1 MTQKALTSLLIPC
14 GATVVALALGA
25 CQTNPTAM
33 NAPPGMPIALES
45 IEGAPDAVKSELST
59 ALATAAVARKVELVS
74 GTDARYRLKGYL
86 TAYDRQDG
94 STELAFVWD
103 VFDGDKRR
111 AKRIEGTSFSV
122 AGAGGAAQA
131 KDAATGDTKT
141 NDTRTSTAWTAV
153 DQTIIDKVASTSM
166 SEVAGFLATDAR
178 FGGQTAVAQADAA
191 ELPAAPAFGT
201 QVASA
206 SEAVQASVGQDST
219 GQSSAGTAA
228 LGFAE

>member
-14 GATVVALALGA
+14 GVTVVTLALGA
-25 CQTNPTAM
+25 CQTNPTVM

-45 IEGAPDAVKSELST
+45 IEGAPDPVKSDLST
-59 ALATAAVARKVELVS
+59 ALASAAAARKVELVS

-122 AGAGGAAQA
+122 AGAGGAART
-131 KDAATGDTKT
+131 KDAATG
-141 NDTRTSTAWTAV
+141 DTRTSTAWTSV

-178 FGGQTAVAQADAA
+178 ASGQTAVAQAVAA
-191 ELPAAPAFGT
+191 ETTTAQASGT
-201 QVASA
+201 LVASA
-206 SEAVQASVGQDST
+206 GDAVEASAGQA
-219 GQSSAGTAA
+219 SAGTAA